1 MEAQKEHSLKEEET
15 PADLGLEAFQKLFSK
30 AWQSRNIGMVLA
42 CPDGL
47 VIRCNPK
54 AMLIISG
61 KTKALKGSHLQ
72 DYLRDPENI
81 LPLILGNPKLDNI
94 NRTHHF
100 QSLIFPNETIRLIAE
115 APVET
120 ENGLLT
126 LLLLQDITD
135 EATYVQDLSAQKI
148 LEQSLQQANLELKQ
162 SNADKDRFLYI
173 IAHDLRSPLNNLMG
187 LLDLLRRNFPGGS
200 EVDIQQ
206 MLQLL
211 SSNAH
216 AMYELI
222 ENLLNWAV
230 SQSGR
235 LRCRPQVLNLSLML
249 RKVLG
254 QLESSAAGKNIQMEV
269 LVHEDTLVYADEAML
284 TTILRNLL
292 SNAIKFSHLHQKVEV
307 ELSELPGQVCLQVKD
322 YGVGMSPETLRH
334 LFRPDKPTST
344 PGTAGETGTGF
355 GLRLCYDMVQL
366 MGGSIRVESAPDRGS
381 TFYLVLP
388 ALPQT

>member
-1 MEAQKEHSLKEEET
+1 MEET
-15 PADLGLEAFQKLFSK
+15 PAELGLEAFQKLFSK
-30 AWQSRNIGMVLA
+30 AWQSKSMGMILA
-42 CPDGL
+42 HPNGE
-47 VIRCNPK
+47 IARYNPK
-54 AMLIISG
+54 AALILAG
-61 KTKALKGSHLQ
+61 KDAEFSATHLQ
-72 DYLRDPENI
+72 NYLLDQENQ
-81 LPLILGNPKLDNI
+81 LPLLLNHPEWDNI

-100 QSLIFPNETIRLIAE
+100 QSLIFPNETIRLIAD

-187 LLDLLRRNFPGGS
+187 LLDLLRKNFPGGS
-200 EVDIQQ
+200 KEDIQQ

-292 SNAIKFSHLHQKVEV
+292 SNAIKFSPLHQKVEV

-334 LFRPDKPTST
+334 LFRLDKQAST
-344 PGTAGETGTGF
+344 LGTAGETGTGF
-355 GLRLCYDMVQL
+355 GLRLCYDMAQL

-381 TFYLVLP
+381 TFYLLLPVLP
-388 ALPQT
+388 QV